1 MKKQPLT
8 LVSIKEHILELKGKE
23 VKMCVNRG
31 RKKIIY
37 YDAIIEDTY
46 NSVFTVKNLQK
57 VLNANIHTYSY
68 SDILCGDVK
77 VTLP

>member
-1 MKKQPLT
+1 MKKQPLI
-8 LVSIKEHILELKGKE
+8 LMSIKEQIWALKGKE

-31 RKKIIY
+31 RRKIVY
-37 YDAIIEDTY
+37 YDAIIEDAY

-57 VLNANIHTYSY
+57 VLDATIHTYSY

-77 VTLP
+77 ITPS